1 MIATRALV
9 DALVRADDTVDA
21 GELYAVAGTL
31 GMTDQQ
37 VRLCVKR
44 LVAEGRY
51 THEGRGRRA
60 LLRATAATA
69 NDAEFVHFAHRQDR
83 GLEPWD
89 GRWRFVAFA
98 IPETARAARD
108 SFRDALGHLGG
119 AAVQGGLYVS
129 PHDWDDLVDAEV
141 ARLGVGA
148 GVTRLTSTDLRVG
161 GEGDPRRLA
170 GALWPLDEIA
180 GRHRDLAAL
189 ARATLDRLDGLT
201 TVELLAAA
209 VELTAAYTRA
219 MEPDP
224 LLPPELL
231 PRPWPGTEARDLSAR
246 CLAALGD
253 RADPGSMIRLF
264 RRYAR

>member
-9 DALVRADDTVDA
+9 DALVREDDTVDA
-21 GELYAVAGTL
+21 GELYAVAALL

-37 VRLCVKR
+37 VRLCLKR

-60 LLRATAATA
+60 LLRATAATG
-69 NDAEFVHFAHRQDR
+69 DDSEFVRFAHRQDR

-98 IPETARAARD
+98 IPETNRAARD

-129 PHDWDDLVDAEV
+129 PHDWDDLVDAAV
-141 ARLGVGA
+141 DRLGVAA
-148 GVTRLTSTDLRVG
+148 GVTRLTSTDLCVA
-161 GEGDPRRLA
+161 GERDPGRLA
-170 GALWPLDEIA
+170 ARLWPLEEVA
-180 GRHRDLAAL
+180 GRYAELADLAGGL
-189 ARATLDRLDGLT
+189 LDGLGGKSP
-201 TVELLAAA
+201 VELLGAA

-231 PRPWPGTEARDLSAR
+231 PRPWVGARGRELAGR
-246 CLAALGD
+246 CLAEIAERGD
-253 RADPGSMIRLF
+253 PAIRLF
-264 RRYAR
+264 RRYTA